1 MGNQGSCQVQVCNA
15 FSEELEYIRLWHQ
28 YGDNEESEHQWE
40 NVPADCC
47 TSLWAIEYAF
57 GAGATGQDWWRI
69 EVKVRGGG
77 TIFRNN
83 TESIASEVAG
93 VPNWK
98 PIVHDLGEA
107 EDGNKILLTVCPQKL
122 LLHGADASRPPT
134 ETLMGVELSGKSTVG
149 AVLNNLSLDL
159 SYLAGEA
166 GEVASA
172 HFSSH
177 PL

>member
-40 NVPADCC
+40 NVLANGC
-47 TSLWAIEYAF
+47 TSLWAIDYAF

-69 EVKVRGGG
+69 EVKIRGDDG

-107 EDGNKILLTVCPQKL
+107 EDGNKILITVSAQNL
-122 LLHGADASRPPT
+122 LIHGADASRAPT
-134 ETLMGVELSGKSTVG
+134 ETLMGAELSAKSTVG
-149 AVLNNLSLDL
+149 AVLDNLSLDL
-159 SYLAGEA
+159 SYLAGTGKE
-166 GEVASA
+166 
-172 HFSSH
+172 
-177 PL
+177 